1 MNILYLSHLSGNLY
15 AGPTYSVPKQIE
27 YQSKIDN
34 VFWYNAVNNDID
46 KWKSYKYYHDL
57 SDYPNETI
65 RDLPSP
71 FNNPDIMVVELFYN
85 MARSPLLRELMNSN
99 IPYVIIPRGELT
111 KQAQSRKRLK
121 KLIANKLVFDKYSR
135 NAAAIQYLT
144 KQEYL
149 DSGEKWNKN
158 HIIISNGIEMNK
170 SIAKKN
176 QGDSIKCVSIGRIEP
191 YQKGLDMLIEACSA
205 IKDQLNQSNCT
216 IDIYGPDVEN
226 KRQSLYL
233 EVRRHDL
240 ESIIKLHDGVYG
252 KEKEEVLRNS
262 DIFLM
267 TSRFEGHP
275 MALIEALSFG
285 LPAIATKGSNMI
297 EEISEYDAGWIAENE
312 VISIRNSILRMLD
325 EYSMNSKSENS
336 LRLSQKYTWDILAK
350 ESNLE
355 YRKIND
361 NYKETV

>member
-34 VFWYNAVNNDID
+34 VFWYNAVKTDID

-71 FNNPDIMVVELFYN
+71 FNSPDIIVVELFYN
-85 MARSPLLRELMNSN
+85 MARSPLLRELINSEV
-99 IPYVIIPRGELT
+99 PYVIIPRGELT
-111 KQAQSRKRLK
+111 RQAQSRKRLK
-121 KLIANKLVFDKYSR
+121 KIMANKFIFNKYSR
-135 NAAAIQYLT
+135 NASAIQYLT

-158 HIIISNGIEMNK
+158 HIIIPNGIGVRNN
-170 SIAKKN
+170 IAKKVRGN
-176 QGDSIKCVSIGRIEP
+176 STKCVSIGRFEP
-191 YQKGLDMLIEACSA
+191 YQKGLDMLIEACST
-205 IKDQLNQSNCT
+205 IKDQLNQANCT

-226 KRQSLYL
+226 KRQFLEKELLRYGLGSL
-233 EVRRHDL
+233 V
-240 ESIIKLHDGVYG
+240 KFHDGVYG
-252 KEKEEVLRNS
+252 KEKEEILRNS
-262 DIFLM
+262 DVFLI

-285 LPAIATKGSNMI
+285 LPVVATEGSNMKNEI
-297 EEISEYDAGWIAENE
+297 ELYDAGWTADNNVRSISNALLKMSCE
-312 VISIRNSILRMLD
+312 VDYSKKSNSAIELSKNYFWSTITKLAHG
-325 EYSMNSKSENS
+325 EY
-336 LRLSQKYTWDILAK
+336 LKY
-350 ESNLE
+350 
-355 YRKIND
+355 
-361 NYKETV
+361 V

>member
-1 MNILYLSHLSGNLY
+1 MNILYLSHLLGDLY

-34 VFWYNAVNNDID
+34 VFWYNAVKTDID
-46 KWKSYKYYHDL
+46 KWKSYNYYHDL

-71 FNNPDIMVVELFYN
+71 FNNPDIIVVELFYN
-85 MARSPLLRELMNSN
+85 MARSPLLCELINSK

-111 KQAQSRKRLK
+111 KQAQKRKRLK
-121 KLIANKLVFDKYSR
+121 KSIANKLVFDKYSR

-149 DSGEKWNKN
+149 DSGNKWNKN
-158 HIIISNGIEMNK
+158 HIIIPNGIEMNN

-191 YQKGLDMLIEACSA
+191 YQKGLDMLIEACST

-226 KRQSLYL
+226 KIQDLKNDILKYN
-233 EVRRHDL
+233 L
-240 ESIIKLHDGVYG
+240 ESIIKLHEGIYG
-252 KEKEEVLRNS
+252 EDKERILRNS
-262 DIFLM
+262 DVFIM

-275 MALIEALSFG
+275 MALIEALSLG
-285 LPAIATKGSNMI
+285 LPVLITEGSNMKDEI
-297 EEISEYDAGWIAENE
+297 ESYDAGWTAENNVE
-312 VISIRNSILRMLD
+312 SIIEALLKMLKEFHID
-325 EYSMNSKSENS
+325 KKDSKSIE
-336 LRLSQKYTWDILAK
+336 LSKNYSWQNIAK
-350 ESNLE
+350 SSHAH
-355 YRKIND
+355 
-361 NYKETV
+361 YKTLI

>member
-34 VFWYNAVNNDID
+34 VFWYNAIKTDID
-46 KWKSYKYYHDL
+46 KWKSYNYYHDL

-71 FNNPDIMVVELFYN
+71 FNNPDIIVVELFYN
-85 MARSPLLRELMNSN
+85 MARSPLLRELINSK
-99 IPYVIIPRGELT
+99 IRYVIIPRGELT
-111 KQAQSRKRLK
+111 KQAQKRKRLK
-121 KLIANKLVFDKYSR
+121 KSIANKLVFYKYSR

-149 DSGEKWNKN
+149 DSGNKWNKN
-158 HIIISNGIEMNK
+158 HIIIPNGIEMNN

-191 YQKGLDMLIEACSA
+191 YQKGLDMLIEACST

-226 KRQSLYL
+226 KRQFL
-233 EVRRHDL
+233 EKELLRYGLGSIVKFHD
-240 ESIIKLHDGVYG
+240 SVYG
-252 KEKEEVLRNS
+252 KEKEEILQNS
-262 DIFLM
+262 DVFIM

-285 LPAIATKGSNMI
+285 LPVVATEGSNMKNEI
-297 EEISEYDAGWIAENE
+297 ELYDAGWTADNNIKSISDALLKMSFEVDCNKKSSNATELSKNYSWNKIAE
-312 VISIRNSILRMLD
+312 
-325 EYSMNSKSENS
+325 KSH
-336 LRLSQKYTWDILAK
+336 K
-350 ESNLE
+350 EFM
-355 YRKIND
+355 KIIG
-361 NYKETV
+361 E

>member
-34 VFWYNAVNNDID
+34 VFWYNAIKTDID
-46 KWKSYKYYHDL
+46 KWKSYNYYHDL

-71 FNNPDIMVVELFYN
+71 FNNPDIIVVELFYN
-85 MARSPLLRELMNSN
+85 MARSPLLRELINSK
-99 IPYVIIPRGELT
+99 IRYVIIPRGELT
-111 KQAQSRKRLK
+111 KQAQKRKRLK
-121 KLIANKLVFDKYSR
+121 KSIANKLVFDKYSR

-149 DSGEKWNKN
+149 DSGNKWNKN
-158 HIIISNGIEMNK
+158 HIIIPNGIEMNN

-191 YQKGLDMLIEACSA
+191 YQKGLDMLIEACST

-226 KRQSLYL
+226 KRQFL
-233 EVRRHDL
+233 EKELLRYGLGSIVKFHD
-240 ESIIKLHDGVYG
+240 SVYG
-252 KEKEEVLRNS
+252 MEKEEILQNS
-262 DIFLM
+262 DVFIM

-285 LPAIATKGSNMI
+285 LPVVATEGSNMKNEI
-297 EEISEYDAGWIAENE
+297 ELYDAGWTADNNIKSISDALLKMSFEVDCNKKSSNATELSKNYSWNKIAE
-312 VISIRNSILRMLD
+312 
-325 EYSMNSKSENS
+325 KSH
-336 LRLSQKYTWDILAK
+336 K
-350 ESNLE
+350 EFM
-355 YRKIND
+355 KIIG
-361 NYKETV
+361 E

>member
-34 VFWYNAVNNDID
+34 VFWYNAIKTDID
-46 KWKSYKYYHDL
+46 KWKSYNYYHDL

-71 FNNPDIMVVELFYN
+71 FNNPDIIVVELFYN
-85 MARSPLLRELMNSN
+85 MARSPLLRELINSK
-99 IPYVIIPRGELT
+99 IRYVIIPRGELT
-111 KQAQSRKRLK
+111 KQAQKRKRLK
-121 KLIANKLVFDKYSR
+121 KSIANKLVFDKYSR

-149 DSGEKWNKN
+149 DSGNKWNKN
-158 HIIISNGIEMNK
+158 HIIIPNGIEMNN

-176 QGDSIKCVSIGRIEP
+176 QGGSIKCVSIGRIEP
-191 YQKGLDMLIEACSA
+191 YQKGLDMLIEACST

-226 KRQSLYL
+226 KRQFL
-233 EVRRHDL
+233 EKELSRYGL
-240 ESIIKLHDGVYG
+240 GSIVKFHDGVYG
-252 KEKEEVLRNS
+252 KEKEEILQNS
-262 DIFLM
+262 DVFIM

-285 LPAIATKGSNMI
+285 LPVVATEGSNMKNEI
-297 EEISEYDAGWIAENE
+297 ELYDAGWTADNNIKSISDALLKMSCEVDCNKKSSNATELSKNYSWNKIAE
-312 VISIRNSILRMLD
+312 
-325 EYSMNSKSENS
+325 KSH
-336 LRLSQKYTWDILAK
+336 K
-350 ESNLE
+350 EFM
-355 YRKIND
+355 KIIG
-361 NYKETV
+361 E